1 MQWAV
6 LLAIGLC
13 MLAVSVS
20 MMLFEYSRNRSGRR
34 LFKSEPIAMPYWL
47 IYLLLPRSGN
57 LNRGLRARESIAAI
71 IPLSH
76 SFDTFR
82 HQVILVIEA
91 VL

>member
-34 LFKSEPIAMPYWL
+34 LFKSELIAMPYWL
-47 IYLLLPRSGN
+47 IYLLLLVLGI
-57 LNRGLRARESIAAI
+57 SIAA
-71 IPLSH
+71 SA
-76 SFDTFR
+76 
-82 HQVILVIEA
+82 LVNR
-91 VL
+91 